1 MTDLLK
7 RHRGALIAAA
17 AALLFLCAGSLAATP
32 PRASAQPDCDSI
44 VDPSMQD
51 VCPPTPT
58 VALVP
63 PVSATPVPD
72 EFEEDVLG
80 VVQPPAVGTGGLPD
94 DWPHRARK
102 LAAQGFA
109 GRGGALLL
117 VGATRWV
124 AGRRERR

>member
-1 MTDLLK
+1 MTDLPK
-7 RHRGALIAAA
+7 HRRGTVIAAVA
-17 AALLFLCAGSLAATP
+17 VLLLVCAGSLAATP
-32 PRASAQPDCDSI
+32 PRASAQPDS
-44 VDPSMQD
+44 DPTLE
-51 VCPPTPT
+51 PPAPT
-58 VALVP
+58 APLVP

-72 EFEEDVLG
+72 EIEEVVLG

-94 DWPHRARK
+94 DWPQRARK

-109 GRGGALLL
+109 GLGGALLL